1 MAEFFRLNGT
11 QWQINEHLTEY
22 RRPWVDGMAHN
33 EQPFDGME
41 ALVWRNDTQWTTIW
55 RNRRRWVDGMVSE
68 GVDMS
73 SYSQKNL
80 CWQTTICHPNRG
92 ETRLSSPPCFY
103 MVAKTPHTFLTFSN
117 VKSWAQLHTWSCIT
131 TQDKLQCFLLHSEY
145 NDVDITHTH
154 THTRTHTT
162 I

>member
-1 MAEFFRLNGT
+1 
-11 QWQINEHLTEY
+11 
-22 RRPWVDGMAHN
+22 
-33 EQPFDGME
+33 
-41 ALVWRNDTQWTTIW
+41 
-55 RNRRRWVDGMVSE
+55 
-68 GVDMS
+68 MS

-92 ETRLSSPPCFY
+92 ETRLSSPLCFY

-154 THTRTHTT
+154 THTDTHNYIMVINVIVLCVYGLSCSLPPSLPGYFSSTVSVCVGGAKT
-162 I
+162 LPCMYPKSRR

>member
-1 MAEFFRLNGT
+1 
-11 QWQINEHLTEY
+11 
-22 RRPWVDGMAHN
+22 
-33 EQPFDGME
+33 
-41 ALVWRNDTQWTTIW
+41 
-55 RNRRRWVDGMVSE
+55 MVSE

-154 THTRTHTT
+154 THGHTQLYNGHKCYRLMRLWPLVFSPS
-162 I
+162 ISPGLFLLHCICV

>member
-1 MAEFFRLNGT
+1 
-11 QWQINEHLTEY
+11 
-22 RRPWVDGMAHN
+22 
-33 EQPFDGME
+33 
-41 ALVWRNDTQWTTIW
+41 
-55 RNRRRWVDGMVSE
+55 
-68 GVDMS
+68 MS

-154 THTRTHTT
+154 THTHTDTHNYIMVINVIVLCVYGLSCSLPPSLPGYFSSTVSVCEGGAGSFTT
-162 I
+162 RKLQKKTLPCMYPKSRR